1 MAPKKRK
8 AGKHSADISPV
19 LPQFSGGR
27 NAWLLPLLGA
37 LALVFS
43 WLAALGGVS
52 DGTMDLRFVFNN
64 DTLWPYGVFRD
75 IFLDDGYPASGW
87 RHGQALFYFPDFAFL
102 WPLFALFGPVA
113 AIYAFSL
120 LQTAFAAAGWIL
132 LCDRVFGKSPARRC
146 VVLLLHAATFLI
158 LAWREGGLFM
168 LQLTGVW
175 HYGAWTCVPWLLW
188 LSMRV
193 LDFPANGR
201 PLLPSAAA
209 LAAAVAVTVASDLVL
224 APWFVGPAAA
234 AALFSA
240 RLRSAGIYAAVLA
253 AGLGLGWA
261 LYKFDPLDNVTFG
274 ASEVANWERLSHHLR
289 LFKFFLEQFARR
301 EPAAFL
307 LLPAFAA
314 AALWQLAGEFS
325 APNRKKAKGAGFHPR
340 RFVFAFVPL
349 SIAGAAA
356 GGALQGLNFLHYLHP
371 IQDMRY
377 VLPIFFFPLFIG
389 WALLDFPRIKTPPPP
404 RAFVAA
410 CALMLLLSVP
420 KAARLDFA
428 ALNPFETP
436 FQKCFA
442 QNARQRGWTG
452 AMASVHYNLAMFL
465 NPDAEQENYIKGY
478 VPENLPPGERAFH
491 FSSIL
496 TNWRRASGEFQVVAV
511 NAHHGRLFARPPR
524 DRDIGCPV
532 SDPACL
538 RENINSGLPLSDG
551 VVRAAFGD
559 PAEIVECA
567 GIGLYHYDPPLRF
580 DFSENPNGAVLGRK
594 F

>member
-8 AGKHSADISPV
+8 AGKRPANISPV
-19 LPQFSGGR
+19 PPQFSGGR

-64 DTLWPYGVFRD
+64 DTLWPYGIFRD
-75 IFLDDGYPASGW
+75 IFLDDGYSASGW
-87 RHGQALFYFPDFAFL
+87 WHGKALFYFPDFAFL

-120 LQTAFAAAGWIL
+120 LQAAFAAAGWIL
-132 LCDRVFGKSPARRC
+132 VCDRIFGKSPARRC

-201 PLLPSAAA
+201 PLLPAAAA

-261 LYKFDPLDNVTFG
+261 LYKSDPLDNHRFG

-289 LFKFFLEQFARR
+289 LLKFSLDEFVGR

-307 LLPAFAA
+307 LMPAFAA

-325 APNRKKAKGAGFHPR
+325 APNGKKTKGAGFHPR

-349 SIAGAAA
+349 SIAGAVA
-356 GGALQGLNFLHYLHP
+356 GGALQGLNFVNYLHP
-371 IQDMRY
+371 IQDLRY
-377 VLPIFFFPLFIG
+377 VLPIVFFPLFIG
-389 WALLDFPRIKTPPPP
+389 WALLDFPRMKPPP
-404 RAFVAA
+404 RAVAAA
-410 CALMLLLSVP
+410 CALMFLLSVP

-452 AMASVHYNLAMFL
+452 SLASAHYNLAMFL

-478 VPENLPPGERAFH
+478 VPGNLPSGERAFH
-491 FSSIL
+491 FSANL
-496 TNWRRASGEFQVVAV
+496 TNWRRASGEFQVVVV
-511 NAHHGRLFARPPR
+511 NAHQGRLFARPPR
-524 DRDIGCPV
+524 AQDAGCPV
-532 SDPACL
+532 SEPACL
-538 RENINSGLPLSDG
+538 RENINNGIPMSDS

-567 GIGLYHYDPPLRF
+567 GVGLYHYDPPLRF